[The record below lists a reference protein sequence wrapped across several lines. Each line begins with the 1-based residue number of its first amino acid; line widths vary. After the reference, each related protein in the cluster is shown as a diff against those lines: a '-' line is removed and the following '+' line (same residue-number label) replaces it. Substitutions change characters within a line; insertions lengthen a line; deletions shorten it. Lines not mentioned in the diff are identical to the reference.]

1 MLVID
6 EIDTFSKS
14 HSHGAFKKLI
24 ADLISK
30 GQPQDS
36 TQRKS
41 LSLNVKRVLVGP
53 KSGAEI
59 FVSNKL
65 ATTEPQSRYCLSVI
79 GIANSVELFKGD
91 MDIRKSAM
99 NGGFESAST
108 LKMKES

>member
-6 EIDTFSKS
+6 EIDAFSKS

-30 GQPQDS
+30 GQPQDT

-59 FVSNKL
+59 FVTNK
-65 ATTEPQSRYCLSVI
+65 ANEQQSRYCLSVI